1 MNIFE
6 ENLDKWLKKDI
17 GISLEDTDFFDQYSF
32 DVKIVI
38 LKMFVQWACE
48 SQNIANIELG
58 RKRVSHLNKKWLQD
72 HLIDAANDALDLSDE
87 WEYRRFVE
95 LVIVAVPELKKE
107 AVEIGMQSNNADIR
121 EASDDYKNSE
131 RL

>member
-32 DVKIVI
+32 DVKIGI

-72 HLIDAANDALDLSDE
+72 HLIDAAKDALDLSDE

-121 EASDDYKNSE
+121 EASDDYKNIE
-131 RL
+131 RF